1 MPDKGIRFFAT
12 NRAMETLS
20 EAIEFDKKDV
30 GSAARERDR
39 RHRLQG
45 GGYYFVDADAYMS
58 YYFAQ
63 IDAEVMPA
71 EAIVEESKIAV
82 FKDFL
87 SDDRIGRVVVCVHGF
102 NVAMHNAITWFR
114 ILTDTMRNRGYGA
127 SMALR
132 PDDESFAAAKKGS
145 LTAFI
150 GFSWPSNGS
159 ALAYNRDQADA
170 VASGQAFANLL
181 ARLRVYDKKVV
192 LLCHSMGNYLA
203 CNALAGLVNNVYLP
217 NAITAEYIAA
227 QLGLPPK
234 EAQSKENEL
243 RKEIL
248 RGKDKNGNPIRG
260 DTFLVDIYVMI
271 APDVERRHVTK
282 SRDETS
288 NRSYVGPFYSG
299 LEHVVRNVVNV
310 YSRFDGALAISSI
323 EKKPKELALKIGD
336 ALASWAPWGALDD
349 LKRDPDNKWEM
360 RLGSSAHP
368 VTAPINMTS
377 INATEVAGRPIDHSD
392 HIDSAEVAVAIAEAL
407 GLKRAT

>member
-1 MPDKGIRFFAT
+1 MSAKGIRFFAT

-20 EAIEFDKKDV
+20 EAIEFDKKDQ
-30 GSAARERDR
+30 GSAIRERQR

-63 IDAEVMPA
+63 VEAGVMPS
-71 EAIVEESKIAV
+71 EAVIEESKATV

-114 ILTDTMRNRGYGA
+114 ILTDTMRNRGYGG

-132 PDDESFAAAKKGS
+132 PGDESFANAKKGA

-159 ALAYNRDQADA
+159 VLAYNRDQADA

-217 NAITAEYIAA
+217 NAITAEYIAE
-227 QLGLPPK
+227 QIGVPPK
-234 EAQSKENEL
+234 EAQKKESEL

-248 RGKDKNGNPIRG
+248 RGKDKDGNPVVG
-260 DTFLVDIYVMI
+260 DSYLVEKYVMI
-271 APDVERRHVTK
+271 APDIERRHVTK
-282 SRDETS
+282 SRDETTD
-288 NRSYVGPFYSG
+288 RSYVGPFYSG
-299 LEHVVRNVVNV
+299 LEHVVREVVNV
-310 YSRFDGALAISSI
+310 YSRFDGALAVSTI
-323 EKKPKELALKIGD
+323 EKKPKDWALKVGD
-336 ALASWAPWGALDD
+336 ALAAIAPWGALDD

-368 VTAPINMTS
+368 ITAPPNMTS
-377 INATEVAGRPIDHSD
+377 INATEIAGRPIDHSD

-407 GLKRAT
+407 GLKRA